1 MPCFF
6 VPTPG
11 DSTAQES
18 PPPHEEPHKVP
29 AQFPV
34 IILPPISCMLAGVRL
49 AVIDS
54 DLHRGVSLR
63 SKRFQSSY
71 SAKFGAGAKKKME
84 GGGTAWHG
92 SFTPLPFL
100 LHSFFCSRSS
110 FLDELERNRLL
121 RSLRRLTVLFLG
133 FIPLAAFFTN
143 NIYYFSVIFL
153 LHPPLTPL

>member
-71 SAKFGAGAKKKME
+71 SAKFGAGAKKKWKGE
-84 GGGTAWHG
+84 E
-92 SFTPLPFL
+92 PLGMVPSL
-100 LHSFFCSRSS
+100 PSPSS
-110 FLDELERNRLL
+110 F
-121 RSLRRLTVLFLG
+121 
-133 FIPLAAFFTN
+133 IPFFALVPV
-143 NIYYFSVIFL
+143 F
-153 LHPPLTPL
+153 

>member
-11 DSTAQES
+11 DLTAQES

-29 AQFPV
+29 GQFPV

-71 SAKFGAGAKKKME
+71 SAKFVAGAKKME
-84 GGGTAWHG
+84 GGGTAW
-92 SFTPLPFL
+92 FL
-100 LHSFFCSRSS
+100 HSPPPPPLHSFFCSRSS
-110 FLDELERNRLL
+110 FLHELARNRLL
-121 RSLRRLTVLFLG
+121 RWLTVLFLG

-143 NIYYFSVIFL
+143 NIYYFSLIFL
-153 LHPPLTPL
+153 LRPPLTPL

>member
-1 MPCFF
+1 MLKMALLDCAINQNCCRVEGGRGICPVFSS
-6 VPTPG
+6 PPRG

-71 SAKFGAGAKKKME
+71 SAKFGAGAKKKWKGE
-84 GGGTAWHG
+84 E
-92 SFTPLPFL
+92 PLGMVPSL
-100 LHSFFCSRSS
+100 PSSSS
-110 FLDELERNRLL
+110 F
-121 RSLRRLTVLFLG
+121 
-133 FIPLAAFFTN
+133 IPFFALVPV
-143 NIYYFSVIFL
+143 F
-153 LHPPLTPL
+153 